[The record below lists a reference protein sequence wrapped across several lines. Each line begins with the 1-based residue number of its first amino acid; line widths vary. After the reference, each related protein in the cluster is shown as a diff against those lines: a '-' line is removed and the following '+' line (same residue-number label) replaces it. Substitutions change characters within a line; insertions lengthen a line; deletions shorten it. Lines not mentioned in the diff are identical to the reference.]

1 MGFYDNGIVFAVTR
15 LTMPKHSTMRNF
27 NLLLVLLFL
36 EVLALSCKKDD
47 KIQILSY
54 KYDQINS
61 NLNESISYI
70 RFIDSNTGFGVNY
83 SGKVFKTIDKGVNW
97 QSNSLTDF
105 PLKSIYFVNKN
116 IGFIVGD
123 HSSAFKTIN
132 DGVSWTELTLPDEV
146 PEINSVYFIN
156 ENIGFAVGLSFQLK
170 TTNGGAKWNNFEFPV
185 NCLMTKVLFINSQ
198 TGFAAGLSGNIF
210 KTTDQGKTWS
220 QTDNISDG
228 HIYDFCFVNGNT
240 GYAAGQKEIVKT
252 EDGGNTWNILTNSP
266 LEIYFIHFADILNGI
281 AIGKGHYTG
290 GDWGLWTSAI
300 YSTSDGGVTWKM
312 EDNIN
317 FGSVAS
323 FPSGRSGYA
332 LGMNSIYKITFE

>member
-1 MGFYDNGIVFAVTR
+1 
-15 LTMPKHSTMRNF
+15 MPKQSAMRNF
-27 NLLLVLLFL
+27 KLLMVLLFL
-36 EVLALSCKKDD
+36 QLLPLSCKKDD
-47 KIQILSY
+47 KIPILSY
-54 KYDQINS
+54 KYNQINS
-61 NLNESISYI
+61 NLSESVSYL

-83 SGKVFKTIDKGVNW
+83 SGKVFKTTDKGATW
-97 QSNSLTDF
+97 KSKTLTNL

-116 IGFIVGD
+116 LGFIVGNQ
-123 HSSAFKTIN
+123 SAAFKTI
-132 DGVSWTELTLPDEV
+132 DGGETWTDLTMPEVV

-156 ENIGFAVGLSFQLK
+156 GNIGFAVGLAFQSK
-170 TTNGGAKWNNFEFPV
+170 TTNAGAKWINFEFPV

-210 KTTDQGKTWS
+210 KTTDQGKTWT
-220 QTDNISDG
+220 QAENTSDG
-228 HIYDFCFVNGNT
+228 HIYDFCFADGNT

-252 EDGGNTWNILTNSP
+252 VDGGKTWNILTGSP
-266 LEIYFIHFADILNGI
+266 SEIYYIHFADILNGI

-290 GDWGLWTSAI
+290 GDFGLYTSAI
-300 YSTSDGGVTWKM
+300 YSTSDGGITWKM

-332 LGMNSIYKITFE
+332 LGLNSIYNITFE